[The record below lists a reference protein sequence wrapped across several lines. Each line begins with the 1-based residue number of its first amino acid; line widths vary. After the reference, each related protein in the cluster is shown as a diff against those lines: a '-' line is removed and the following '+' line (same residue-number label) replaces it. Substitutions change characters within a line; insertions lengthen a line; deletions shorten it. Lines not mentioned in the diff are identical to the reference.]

1 MQPVLTLFTKPNNQT
16 VLSVV
21 FVDLAEIVA
30 LRAILYAA
38 VSTETVNLAVGC
50 FVNVFWVYHG
60 KRTTHCPVLPN

>member
-21 FVDLAEIVA
+21 FVDLAEIVT

-38 VSTETVNLAVGC
+38 VAAETVNLAVSC
-50 FVNVFWVYHG
+50 FVDVSWINHG
-60 KRTTHCPVLPN
+60 KRTTH